1 MTNITVFE
9 SNLEN
14 LAKLEKQDKIMV
26 ALNQNPPTEWVK
38 VHPYIKDFNYIPIE
52 RVEWLL
58 KTFFKTNYKIE
69 VIKTGT
75 LLNAIE
81 VTVRVHYRYNDSEE
95 WMYHDGVGAKEIQ
108 TTKGSGG
115 LNLDLSNINRGA
127 VEMALPIAKTI
138 AIKDACDHFGK
149 LFGSDLNR
157 KVQLNYAEDTKL
169 QPIDINSEVFTKMK
183 DAVKSG
189 KYTIEQIEK
198 KYTLT
203 NEVREALNGNK

>member
-1 MTNITVFE
+1 MTNITKFE
-9 SNLEN
+9 GNIE
-14 LAKLEKQDKIMV
+14 KLVKQDKIMV
-26 ALNQNPPTEWVK
+26 ALNQNPPIEWVK
-38 VHPYIKDFNYIPIE
+38 QHPYIKDFNYIPIE

-58 KTFFKTNYKIE
+58 KTFFKTLYKIE

-81 VTVRVHYRYNDSEE
+81 VTVRVHYKYADSDE

-157 KVQLNYAEDTKL
+157 KQQITYAEDTKL
-169 QPIDINSEVFTKMK
+169 QPIDIGSELFGKMK
-183 DAVKSG
+183 EAVKSG

-203 NEVREALNGNK
+203 DEAKEALNEGI

>member
-1 MTNITVFE
+1 MTNITIFE
-9 SNLEN
+9 NNIE
-14 LAKLEKQDKIMV
+14 KLVKQDKVMV
-26 ALNQNPPTEWVK
+26 ALNQEPPAEWVK
-38 VHPYIKDFNYIPIE
+38 VHPFIKDFKYIPIE

-95 WMYHDGVGAKEIQ
+95 WMYHDGVGAREIQ
-108 TTKGSGG
+108 TKSGTGS
-115 LNLDLSNINRGA
+115 LMLDMSNVNRGA

-157 KVQLNYAEDTKL
+157 KQQMTYQEDTKL
-169 QPIDINSEVFTKMK
+169 QPIEIDSEIFRKMK

-189 KYTIEQIEK
+189 MYTVEQIEK

-203 NEVREALNGNK
+203 DEAKEVLCNGK

>member
-1 MTNITVFE
+1 MTNITRFE
-9 SNLEN
+9 SNIQ
-14 LAKLEKQDKIMV
+14 KLVTQDKIMV
-26 ALNQNPPTEWVK
+26 ALNQEPPHEWVK
-38 VHPYIKDFNYIPIE
+38 KHPFIADFNYLPIE

-75 LLNAIE
+75 ILNAIE
-81 VTVRVHYRYNDSEE
+81 VTVRVHYKEIGGEN
-95 WMYHDGVGAKEIQ
+95 WLFHDGVGAKEIQ
-108 TTKGSGG
+108 TQKGSGG
-115 LNLDLSNINRGA
+115 LKLDLSNINRGA
-127 VEMALPIAKTI
+127 VEMALPLAKTI

-157 KVQLNYAEDTKL
+157 KQQMTYAEDTKL
-169 QPIDINSEVFTKMK
+169 QPIEIDSELFTKMK
-183 DAVKSG
+183 EAVKSG

-203 NEVREALNGNK
+203 DDVKEALWEEK

>member
-1 MTNITVFE
+1 MTNITKFE
-9 SNLEN
+9 SNLER
-14 LAKLEKQDKIMV
+14 LVKQDKIMV
-26 ALNQNPPTEWVK
+26 ALNQTPPAEWVK
-38 VHPYIKDFNYIPIE
+38 QHPYIKDFNYLPIE

-81 VTVRVHYRYNDSEE
+81 VTVRVHYRAIDSDE

-108 TTKGSGG
+108 TTKGSGS
-115 LNLDLSNINRGA
+115 LMLDMSNINRGA

-157 KVQLNYAEDTKL
+157 KQQMTYSEDTKL
-169 QPIDINSEVFTKMK
+169 QPVELNTELFRKMK

-189 KYTIEQIEK
+189 QYTIEQIEK

-203 NEVREALNGNK
+203 DEVKEALNETI

>member
-1 MTNITVFE
+1 MTNITKFE
-9 SNLEN
+9 SNLER
-14 LAKLEKQDKIMV
+14 LVKQDKIMV
-26 ALNQNPPTEWVK
+26 ALNQTPPAEWVK
-38 VHPYIKDFNYIPIE
+38 QHPYIKDFNYLPIE

-81 VTVRVHYRYNDSEE
+81 VTVRVHYRAIDSDE

-108 TTKGSGG
+108 TTKGSGS
-115 LNLDLSNINRGA
+115 LMLDMSNINRGA

-157 KVQLNYAEDTKL
+157 KQQMTYSEDTKL
-169 QPIDINSEVFTKMK
+169 HPVELNTELFRKMK
-183 DAVKSG
+183 DAVKAG
-189 KYTIEQIEK
+189 QYTIEQIEK

-203 NEVREALNGNK
+203 DEVKEALNETI

>member
-1 MTNITVFE
+1 MTNITKFE
-9 SNLEN
+9 GNIERLV
-14 LAKLEKQDKIMV
+14 KQDKIMV
-26 ALNQNPPTEWVK
+26 ALNQNPPAEWVK
-38 VHPYIKDFNYIPIE
+38 QHPYIKDFNYLPIE

-58 KTFFKTNYKIE
+58 KTFFKTLYKIE

-81 VTVRVHYRYNDSEE
+81 VTVRVHYKYADSYE
-95 WMYHDGVGAKEIQ
+95 WYFHDGVGAKEIQ

-157 KVQLNYAEDTKL
+157 KVQLTYAEDTKL
-169 QPIDINSEVFTKMK
+169 QPIDINSEVFAKMK
-183 DAVKSG
+183 EAVKKG
-189 KYTIEQIEK
+189 THTIEQIEK

-203 NEVREALNGNK
+203 DEAKETLNEGI

>member
-1 MTNITVFE
+1 MNNITKFE
-9 SNLEN
+9 GDIERLV
-14 LAKLEKQDKIMV
+14 KQDKIMV
-26 ALNQNPPTEWVK
+26 ALNQYPPAEWVK
-38 VHPYIKDFNYIPIE
+38 QHPYIKDFNYLPIE

-58 KTFFKTNYKIE
+58 KTFFKTMYKIE

-81 VTVRVHYRYNDSEE
+81 VTVRVHYRYSDSEE

-157 KVQLNYAEDTKL
+157 KQQITYAEDTKL
-169 QPIDINSEVFTKMK
+169 QPVDIGSDLFAKMK
-183 DAVKSG
+183 EAVKSG
-189 KYTIEQIEK
+189 QYTVEQIEK

-203 NEVREALNGNK
+203 NEAKEALNEN

>member
-1 MTNITVFE
+1 MTNIVKFE
-9 SNLEN
+9 ANIERLV
-14 LAKLEKQDKIMV
+14 KQDKIMV
-26 ALNQNPPTEWVK
+26 ALNQPPPQEWVK
-38 VHPYIKDFNYIPIE
+38 QHPYIKDFNYLPIE

-81 VTVRVHYRYNDSEE
+81 VTVRVHYREIGSGE
-95 WMYHDGVGAKEIQ
+95 WQFHDGVGAKEIQ
-108 TTKGSGG
+108 TKSGTGS
-115 LNLDLSNINRGA
+115 LMLDMSNINRGA

-138 AIKDACDHFGK
+138 AIKDACDHFGQ

-157 KVQLNYAEDTKL
+157 KGQMSYAEDTKI
-169 QPIDINSEVFTKMK
+169 QAIDVDSELFAKIK

-203 NEVREALNGNK
+203 ENAKFELL

>member
-1 MTNITVFE
+1 MTNITKFE
-9 SNLEN
+9 SNIEQLVK
-14 LAKLEKQDKIMV
+14 ADKIMV
-26 ALNQNPPTEWVK
+26 ALNQEPPMEWVK
-38 VHPYIKDFNYIPIE
+38 KHPFIKDFNYLPIE

-58 KTFFKTNYKIE
+58 KTFFKINYKIE

-81 VTVRVHYRYNDSEE
+81 VTVRVHYRYSDNDE
-95 WMYHDGVGAKEIQ
+95 WYYHDGVGAKEIQ
-108 TTKGSGG
+108 TKKDTGS
-115 LNLDLSNINRGA
+115 LMLDMSNVNRGA

-157 KVQLNYAEDTKL
+157 KQQMTYAEDTKL
-169 QPIDINSEVFTKMK
+169 KPIEINSEVFRKMK
-183 DAVKSG
+183 AAIKAG
-189 KYTIEQIEK
+189 THTIEQIEK

-203 NEVREALNGNK
+203 KEVKEALNETI

>member
-1 MTNITVFE
+1 MTNIVKFE
-9 SNLEN
+9 ANIERLV
-14 LAKLEKQDKIMV
+14 KQDKIMV
-26 ALNQNPPTEWVK
+26 ALNQPPPAEWVK
-38 VHPYIKDFNYIPIE
+38 QHPYIKDFNYLPIE

-81 VTVRVHYRYNDSEE
+81 VTVRVHYREIGSGE
-95 WMYHDGVGAKEIQ
+95 WQFHDGVGAKEIQ
-108 TTKGSGG
+108 TKSGTGS
-115 LNLDLSNINRGA
+115 LMLDMSNINRGA
-127 VEMALPIAKTI
+127 VEMALPIAKSL

-157 KVQLNYAEDTKL
+157 KQQMTYAEDTKL
-169 QPIDINSEVFTKMK
+169 APIDTDSELFAKIK
-183 DAVKSG
+183 EAVKSG

-203 NEVREALNGNK
+203 DNAKFELL

>member
-1 MTNITVFE
+1 MTDITKFE
-9 SNLEN
+9 SNIEMLV
-14 LAKLEKQDKIMV
+14 KQDKIMV
-26 ALNQNPPTEWVK
+26 ALNQPPPADWILE
-38 VHPYIKDFNYIPIE
+38 HPYIKDFKYLPIE

-69 VIKTGT
+69 VLKTGT
-75 LLNAIE
+75 ILNAIE
-81 VTVRVHYRYNDSEE
+81 VTVRIHFKSIMTGE
-95 WMYHDGVGAKEIQ
+95 WLYHDGVGAKEIQ
-108 TTKGSGG
+108 TQTKSGG
-115 LNLDLSNINRGA
+115 LKLDLSNINRGA

-157 KVQLNYAEDTKL
+157 KQQMIYAEDTKL
-169 QPIDINSEVFTKMK
+169 KPIEIDSELFRKMK
-183 DAVKSG
+183 DAVANG

-203 NEVREALNGNK
+203 SEVKEALLDGRI

>member
-1 MTNITVFE
+1 MTNITKFE
-9 SNLEN
+9 SNIE
-14 LAKLEKQDKIMV
+14 KLVKQDKIMV
-26 ALNQNPPTEWVK
+26 ALNQEPPAEWVK
-38 VHPYIKDFNYIPIE
+38 VHPYIKDFNYLPIE

-58 KTFFKTNYKIE
+58 KTFFKINYKIE

-81 VTVRVHYRYNDSEE
+81 VTVRVHYRYADGEE
-95 WMYHDGVGAKEIQ
+95 WFYHDGVGAKEIQ
-108 TTKGSGG
+108 TKKDTGS
-115 LNLDLSNINRGA
+115 LMLDMSNINRGA

-157 KVQLNYAEDTKL
+157 KGQMTYAEDTKL
-169 QPIDINSEVFTKMK
+169 QPIDINSELFKKMQE
-183 DAVKSG
+183 AVNSG
-189 KYTIEQIEK
+189 KYTIDQIEK

-203 NEVREALNGNK
+203 DEAKEALNETI

>member
-1 MTNITVFE
+1 MTNITKFE
-9 SNLEN
+9 GNIE
-14 LAKLEKQDKIMV
+14 KLVKQDKIMV
-26 ALNQNPPTEWVK
+26 ALNQEPPAEWVK
-38 VHPYIKDFNYIPIE
+38 VHPFIKDFKYVPIE

-58 KTFFKTNYKIE
+58 KTFFKINYKIE
-69 VIKTGT
+69 VLKTGT
-75 LLNAIE
+75 LLNAVE
-81 VTVRVHYRYNDSEE
+81 VTVRVHYRYADGEE
-95 WMYHDGVGAKEIQ
+95 WFYHDGVGAKEIQ
-108 TTKGSGG
+108 TKKDTGG

-157 KVQLNYAEDTKL
+157 KQQMTYAEDTKL
-169 QPIDINSEVFTKMK
+169 QPIDINSDLFKKMK

-189 KYTIEQIEK
+189 NYTIEQIEK

-203 NEVREALNGNK
+203 NEAREALNETV

>member
-1 MTNITVFE
+1 MTNITKFE
-9 SNLEN
+9 SNIERLV
-14 LAKLEKQDKIMV
+14 KQDKIMV
-26 ALNQNPPTEWVK
+26 ALNQNPPVEWVK
-38 VHPYIKDFNYIPIE
+38 QHPFIKDFLYVPIE

-58 KTFFKTNYKIE
+58 KTFFKTDYKIE
-69 VIKTGT
+69 VLKTGT

-81 VTVRVHYRYNDSEE
+81 VTVRVHYRYTDSE

-157 KVQLNYAEDTKL
+157 KQQITYTEDTKL
-169 QPIDINSEVFTKMK
+169 QPIDINSELFPKMK
-183 DAVKSG
+183 EAVRSG

-203 NEVREALNGNK
+203 DEAKEALNEGI

>member
-1 MTNITVFE
+1 MTNITKFQG
-9 SNLEN
+9 NLER
-14 LAKLEKQDKIMV
+14 LVKQDKIMV
-26 ALNQNPPTEWVK
+26 ALNQEPPQEWVK
-38 VHPYIKDFNYIPIE
+38 QHPYIKDFNYLPIE

-58 KTFFKTNYKIE
+58 RTFFKTNYKIE

-75 LLNAIE
+75 ILNAIE
-81 VTVRVHYRYNDSEE
+81 VTVRVHYRDIESGD

-138 AIKDACDHFGK
+138 AIKDACDHLGRI
-149 LFGSDLNR
+149 FGSDLNR
-157 KVQLNYAEDTKL
+157 KGQMTYSEDTKL
-169 QPIDINSEVFTKMK
+169 QPIDINSELFAKMK
-183 DAVKSG
+183 EAVKSG
-189 KYTIEQIEK
+189 KYSIEAIER

-203 NEVREALNGNK
+203 DEAKNQLTNETI